1 MFNLNWSLAEEFLG
15 HWSLDYIWNSYVH
28 FPLGILQKGISTKVW
43 QSHDPLNNDLNRYQQ
58 FYNLFHRISVQ
69 KSRSLLVHCGQ
80 VFHARNHA
88 VTQNFKM
95 GPKFLRN
102 YFWKKKCPFSNKI
115 IKTQNHHLSKLDR
128 FVVVNLKPIYQFLVF
143 IPLGFW
149 SGNYWS

>member
-1 MFNLNWSLAEEFLG
+1 MSWRGHKFDLFFWLQNQMNSKYLLLQKLILQLFNLDWSLAEEFLG

-69 KSRSLLVHCGQ
+69 KSRSLLMHCGQ

-88 VTQNFKM
+88 ATQNCKM
-95 GPKFLRN
+95 GPKFFLRN
-102 YFWKKKCPFSNKI
+102 YFWKRKENV
-115 IKTQNHHLSKLDR
+115 HLVLR
-128 FVVVNLKPIYQFLVF
+128 
-143 IPLGFW
+143 
-149 SGNYWS
+149 